1 MSKRKSIIIACV
13 LLLTVLTVVILKGE
27 AGAKLKEAVAYSLQ
41 EDFKIKESLGQIFL
55 VEKDKE
61 SVSVSGTTTVTSL
74 EKPVDA
80 IFTVDRSLGE
90 PVYEF
95 ECEKYVGIKATE
107 DGAIESADGNRVTL
121 RHNDGKLSVYYN
133 AVSYYRVGDKVKKG
147 ESIGY
152 ANGNL
157 NYKLYENCIA
167 LDPGEYFC

>member
-1 MSKRKSIIIACV
+1 MLKRKIIIIACV
-13 LLLTVLTVVILKGE
+13 FLFLTLIVFVVESGFGGKI
-27 AGAKLKEAVAYSLQ
+27 KEAMAYSIQ

-55 VEKDKE
+55 IEKNTE
-61 SVSVSGTTTVTSL
+61 SVNVSGTTAVTSL
-74 EKPVDA
+74 ERPVDGV
-80 IFTVDRSLGE
+80 FCVNRSLGE

-95 ECEKYVGIKATE
+95 DCEKYVGIKAT
-107 DGAIESADGNRVTL
+107 ADGKIECAEDDRITL

-133 AVSYYRVGDKVKKG
+133 AVSYLRVGDTVKKG

-167 LDPGEYFC
+167 LDPGEYFT